1 MADSIASGAQLL
13 EALRDRPGGSEL
25 LALAGT
31 GETDVA
37 LVGGAVRDML
47 LGRTPRELDVVVS
60 EGAASLAEELAES
73 VRTATGQAPRVTVHE
88 RFGTAVVAWTGGCVD
103 IAARRA
109 ESYPAPG
116 ALPEVRPG
124 SVEEDLARR
133 DFTVNAIAMGL
144 GGPRAGELAH
154 ADHALEDLA
163 AGRLRV
169 LHELSFVDDPT
180 RLLRM
185 ARYSSR
191 LGFETEPHTAELA
204 AQALR
209 AGALETVSRARV
221 GAELRLALGEADPVA
236 AFAAMDQ
243 LGVFAAL
250 EPRLR
255 FDPDLARAALA
266 LLPEDGRAD
275 LLLLASLLLPIAVDP
290 SEDPEPVMFELLDG
304 WELTVAER
312 QRVMRT
318 ALVAPSLD
326 TEMELADMPSELY
339 DALFAHTIEAV
350 ALGGALGNAGSEA
363 REWIETLRHVQLQIT
378 GADLLAAGIPTGP
391 EIGRRLGAVLGR
403 KLDGELED
411 GPDAELRAAL
421 EERGWA

>member
-1 MADSIASGAQLL
+1 MASGAQLL
-13 EALRDRPGGSEL
+13 DALRVHPGGSEL
-25 LALAGT
+25 LALAHT

-47 LGRTPRELDVVVS
+47 LGRSPRELDVVVG
-60 EGAASLAEELAES
+60 EGAAPLAERLAES
-73 VRTATGQAPRVTVHE
+73 VGAAGAADPRVTVHE
-88 RFGTAVVAWTGGCVD
+88 RFGTAMVEWDAGRVDVAE
-103 IAARRA
+103 RRA
-109 ESYPAPG
+109 ESYPVPG
-116 ALPEVRPG
+116 ALPEVRRG
-124 SVEEDLARR
+124 SVEEDLERR
-133 DFTVNAIAMGL
+133 DFTVNAILLPL
-144 GGPRAGELAH
+144 GGSMVGELVSAE
-154 ADHALEDLA
+154 HALEDLV

-169 LHELSFVDDPT
+169 LHDRSFVDDPT
-180 RLLRM
+180 RLLRL
-185 ARYSSR
+185 ARYSAR
-191 LGFETEPHTAELA
+191 LGFEIEPHTAELA
-204 AQALR
+204 AQALA
-209 AGALETVSRARV
+209 AGALASVSLARV

-236 AFAAMDQ
+236 AFAALDQ
-243 LGVFAAL
+243 LGVFTAL

-255 FDPDLARAALA
+255 FDHDLARAALD
-266 LLPEDGRAD
+266 LLPEDGRSD

-350 ALGGALGNAGSEA
+350 ALGGALGNAASAA
-363 REWIETLRHVQLQIT
+363 REWIETLRHVELQIT

-411 GPDAELRAAL
+411 GHDAELRAAI
-421 EERGWA
+421 EEGG

>member
-1 MADSIASGAQLL
+1 MVDSMASGAQLL
-13 EALRDRPGGSEL
+13 DALRARPGGSEL
-25 LALAGT
+25 LALGSPRD
-31 GETDVA
+31 GSLA

-60 EGAASLAEELAES
+60 EGAASLAEDLAES
-73 VRTATGQAPRVTVHE
+73 VQTATGLTPRVTVHE

-103 IAARRA
+103 IAARRT

-116 ALPEVRPG
+116 ALPEVRTG

-133 DFTVNAIAMGL
+133 DFTVNAITIAL
-144 GGPRAGELAH
+144 GGPRAGELAY

-180 RLLRM
+180 RLLRL
-185 ARYSSR
+185 ARYSAR
-191 LGFETEPHTAELA
+191 LGFEIEPHTAELA
-204 AQALR
+204 AQALE
-209 AGALETVSRARV
+209 AGALATVSLARV

-236 AFAAMDQ
+236 AFAALDR
-243 LGVFAAL
+243 LRVFAAL

-255 FDPDLARAALA
+255 FDPDLARSALA

-304 WELTVAER
+304 WELTTAER
-312 QRVMRT
+312 ERVMRT

-339 DALFAHTIEAV
+339 DVLFAHTIEAV
-350 ALGGALGNAGSEA
+350 SLGGALGNAASAA
-363 REWIETLRHVQLQIT
+363 REWIETLRHVELQIT

-391 EIGRRLGAVLGR
+391 EIGRRLTAVLIR

-411 GPDAELRAAL
+411 GRGAELRAAI
-421 EERGWA
+421 EEGG

>member
-1 MADSIASGAQLL
+1 
-13 EALRDRPGGSEL
+13 
-25 LALAGT
+25 
-31 GETDVA
+31 V
-37 LVGGAVRDML
+37 
-47 LGRTPRELDVVVS
+47 
-60 EGAASLAEELAES
+60 
-73 VRTATGQAPRVTVHE
+73 
-88 RFGTAVVAWTGGCVD
+88 
-103 IAARRA
+103 
-109 ESYPAPG
+109 PG
-116 ALPEVRPG
+116 ALPEVRRG
-124 SVEEDLARR
+124 SVEEDLERR
-133 DFTVNAIAMGL
+133 DFTVNAILLPL
-144 GGPRAGELAH
+144 GGSMVGELVSAE
-154 ADHALEDLA
+154 HALEDLV

-169 LHELSFVDDPT
+169 LHDRSFVDDPT
-180 RLLRM
+180 RLLRL
-185 ARYSSR
+185 ARYSAR
-191 LGFETEPHTAELA
+191 LGFEIEPHTAELA
-204 AQALR
+204 AQALA
-209 AGALETVSRARV
+209 AGALASVSLARV

-236 AFAAMDQ
+236 AFAALDQ
-243 LGVFAAL
+243 LGVFTAL

-255 FDPDLARAALA
+255 FDHDLARAALD
-266 LLPEDGRAD
+266 LLPEDGRSD

-350 ALGGALGNAGSEA
+350 ALGGALGNAASAA
-363 REWIETLRHVQLQIT
+363 REWIETLRHVELQIT

-411 GPDAELRAAL
+411 GHDAELRAAI
-421 EERGWA
+421 EEGG

>member
-1 MADSIASGAQLL
+1 MASGAQLL
-13 EALRDRPGGSEL
+13 DALRVHPGGSEL
-25 LALAGT
+25 LALAHT

-47 LGRTPRELDVVVS
+47 LGRSPRELDVVVG
-60 EGAASLAEELAES
+60 EGAAPLAERLAES
-73 VRTATGQAPRVTVHE
+73 VGAAGAADPRVTVHE
-88 RFGTAVVAWTGGCVD
+88 RFGTAMVEWDAGRVDVAE
-103 IAARRA
+103 RRA
-109 ESYPAPG
+109 ESYPVPG
-116 ALPEVRPG
+116 ALPEVRRG
-124 SVEEDLARR
+124 SVEEDLERR
-133 DFTVNAIAMGL
+133 DFTVNAILLPL
-144 GGPRAGELAH
+144 GGSMVGELVSAE
-154 ADHALEDLA
+154 HALEDLV

-169 LHELSFVDDPT
+169 LHDRSFVDDPT
-180 RLLRM
+180 RLLRL
-185 ARYSSR
+185 ARYSAR
-191 LGFETEPHTAELA
+191 LGFEIEPHTAELA
-204 AQALR
+204 AQALA
-209 AGALETVSRARV
+209 AGALASVSLARV

-236 AFAAMDQ
+236 AFAALDQ
-243 LGVFAAL
+243 LGVFTAL

-255 FDPDLARAALA
+255 FDHDLARAALD
-266 LLPEDGRAD
+266 LLPEDGRSD

-350 ALGGALGNAGSEA
+350 ALGGALGNAASAA
-363 REWIETLRHVQLQIT
+363 REWIETLRHVELQIT

-411 GPDAELRAAL
+411 GHDAELRAEI
-421 EERGWA
+421 EEGG

>member
-1 MADSIASGAQLL
+1 MASGAQLL
-13 EALRDRPGGSEL
+13 DALRVHPGGSEL
-25 LALAGT
+25 LALAHT

-47 LGRTPRELDVVVS
+47 LGRSPRELDVVVG
-60 EGAASLAEELAES
+60 EGAAPLAERLAES
-73 VRTATGQAPRVTVHE
+73 VGAAGAADPRVTVHE
-88 RFGTAVVAWTGGCVD
+88 RFGTAMVEWDAGRVDVAE
-103 IAARRA
+103 RRA
-109 ESYPAPG
+109 ESYPVPG
-116 ALPEVRPG
+116 ALPEVRRG
-124 SVEEDLARR
+124 SVEEDLERR
-133 DFTVNAIAMGL
+133 DFTVNAILLPL
-144 GGPRAGELAH
+144 GGSMVGELVSAE
-154 ADHALEDLA
+154 HALEDLV

-169 LHELSFVDDPT
+169 LHDRSFVDDPT
-180 RLLRM
+180 RLLRL
-185 ARYSSR
+185 ARYSAR
-191 LGFETEPHTAELA
+191 LGFEIEPHTAELA
-204 AQALR
+204 AQALA
-209 AGALETVSRARV
+209 AGALASVSLARV
-221 GAELRLALGEADPVA
+221 GAELRIALGEADPVA
-236 AFAAMDQ
+236 AFAALDQ
-243 LGVFAAL
+243 LGVFTAL

-255 FDPDLARAALA
+255 FDHDLARAALD
-266 LLPEDGRAD
+266 LLPEDGRSD

-350 ALGGALGNAGSEA
+350 ALGGALGNAASAA
-363 REWIETLRHVQLQIT
+363 REWIETLRHVELQIT

-411 GPDAELRAAL
+411 GHDAELRAAI
-421 EERGWA
+421 EEGG